1 MGKIDDMR
9 RQREQQFDLQER
21 RAKAR
26 PPEAPKPNAA
36 PAVASSP
43 ASPTP
48 PASPASPTPRAGARS
63 KASREDADVELAQ
76 PSRPTR
82 PTAAKK
88 TTSSKSGGAVSE
100 QGKCPVCK
108 KTKPVSNGVLA
119 QHQKGFGKAC
129 AGSRR
134 APL

>member
-9 RQREQQFDLQER
+9 RQREQQFELQER

-26 PPEAPKPNAA
+26 PPEAPKPVAV
-36 PAVASSP
+36 PAVIVSP
-43 ASPTP
+43 ASP
-48 PASPASPTPRAGARS
+48 AARAKS
-63 KASREDADVELAQ
+63 SREDAEIEPAQ

-82 PTAAKK
+82 PKAAKK

-108 KTKPVSNGVLA
+108 KMKPVSNGLLA

-134 APL
+134 APV